1 MILRRP
7 AGFVLWSLAALLLA
21 CAWSGWLVLM
31 HLHGERSLV
40 DRIEEPLADLR
51 LIVAGPLPPPAAVVI
66 VAIDDRAVAS
76 EGGYPLPRSRL
87 AALVH
92 AIGAAGARALA
103 IDLLL
108 VDPTTP
114 QDDAA
119 LAEALASIP
128 TVIAGAGRFDRSDA
142 AAGAFPAT
150 ADELWPLPAFSA
162 AASVGFA
169 NVSTDAAG
177 TPRHLPLLFGTS
189 RGPMPGFAL
198 RAVGLYD
205 GSDPVLGRDTVATN
219 RFAVPLDLGWNLPL
233 RIYGPAR
240 SIETVS
246 AADVLAGPRTA
257 LGDRLTV
264 LGVTATAVGDTFAT
278 PFDPVTP
285 GVEILASGIANL
297 LDGTG
302 LVRDGVIR
310 RIDGIAAMVLAVG
323 GVALVSLLPLTTGLI
338 TAASAL
344 LLWIAATFVLFG
356 QGIWLSAGLPLA
368 AALPPI
374 GIAVL
379 ARQVHERRVTR
390 RLAEAERTLRRFQPP
405 ALARRVARDPQF
417 LREPVEQPAAIL
429 FIDLSG
435 FTTRSEEIGPLRTRT
450 FLKEFHTIVV
460 EETAARHGVVLNFM
474 GDGAMTVFGVPD
486 AAPDTASEAL
496 AAAFALARHVG
507 AWIRTAAGVSGGTG
521 VRVGLHYGTVVLSR
535 LGHDA
540 HQQITVSGDNVNVAS
555 RLMEV
560 AKARGAT
567 LAVSSELL
575 DALDKD
581 RAGYSEPDAI
591 ELVEIRGRRRPVTV
605 ALWLGEGLVWQKER
619 LPPDALL

>member
-7 AGFVLWSLAALLLA
+7 AGYLLWTAVAVLATI
-21 CAWSGWLVLM
+21 AWSGWLAAM
-31 HLHGERSLV
+31 HLAGERSLV
-40 DRIEEPLADLR
+40 DRIEEPLTDLR
-51 LIVAGPLPPPAAVVI
+51 LLVAGPLPPPANVAI
-66 VAIDDRAVAS
+66 VAIDDATVAS

-87 AALVH
+87 AALVR
-92 AIGAAGARALA
+92 AIDAAGARALA

-128 TVIAGAGRFDRSDA
+128 TVIAAAGRFDRSDA

-150 ADELWPLPAFSA
+150 ADELWPLPAFTA

-177 TPRHLPLLFGTS
+177 TPRHLPLLFQTS

-205 GSDPVLGRDTVATN
+205 GIDPVLGRDGVTTAGSV
-219 RFAVPLDLGWNLPL
+219 VPLDLGWNLPL
-233 RIYGPAR
+233 RIHGPAR
-240 SIETVS
+240 SIGTVS
-246 AADVLAGPRTA
+246 AADVLAGNGRA
-257 LGDRLTV
+257 LGGRLAL
-264 LGVTATAVGDTFAT
+264 LGVSATAVGDTFAT

-285 GVEILASGIANL
+285 GVEILATGIANL
-297 LDGTG
+297 LDGTA
-302 LVRDGVIR
+302 LVRDVAIR
-310 RIDGIAAMVLAVG
+310 RIDAAAALVLSVG
-323 GVALVSLLPLTTGLI
+323 GVALVSLLPLTAGLVI
-338 TAASAL
+338 AASAL
-344 LLWIAATFVLFG
+344 LLWIAATFVLLG
-356 QGIWLSAGLPLA
+356 EGLWLSAGLPLA

-379 ARQVHERRVTR
+379 ARQMHERRVTR
-390 RLAEAERTLRRFQPP
+390 RLEEAERSLRRFQPP
-405 ALARRVARDPQF
+405 ALARRIARDPQF
-417 LREPVEQPAAIL
+417 LREPIEQPAAIL

-435 FTTRSEEIGPLRTRT
+435 FTTRSEELGPLRTRA

-460 EETAARHGVVLNFM
+460 EETAARQGVVLNFM

-486 AAPDTASEAL
+486 AAPDTTSQAL
-496 AAAFALARHVG
+496 AAAFALTRRVG
-507 AWIRTAAGVSGGTG
+507 TWLRTAAGVSHGIG

-555 RLMEV
+555 RLTEV
-560 AKARGAT
+560 AKAHGAT
-567 LAVSSELL
+567 LAVSAELL
-575 DALDKD
+575 DTLDKD
-581 RAGYSEPDAI
+581 RAGFGEPDSVQLI
-591 ELVEIRGRRRPVTV
+591 EIRGRRQPVTV
-605 ALWLGEGLVWQKER
+605 ALWLGGNRDSDGSL
-619 LPPDALL
+619 A